1 MKTVVAI
8 ILTLVAAQLLWEV
21 AVIILSEIVKI
32 PSAVI
37 NVVFGDYLYL
47 TLTTIAIT
55 SLYTVKKRR
64 DAEHKRKIASQ
75 AARAE
80 QERLERLRDSD
91 HQSEPY
97 TYEIGKHANQTL
109 AIRYGIANTTLET
122 IPYYYYAKGG
132 IKKRNYD
139 RDRKKVVNSDTIKLR
154 KIKRLSGNN
163 QFLVELSGFKKRK
176 AVAIH
181 IAGEEFIRTFYPI
194 NATSDDVDH
203 DWWQRNPE
211 LEAALKDNKT
221 FTLKEMAKFHV
232 EKTVP
237 VRIK

>member
-1 MKTVVAI
+1 MQVVVGLFLLFLAAAI
-8 ILTLVAAQLLWEV
+8 FREFIRAVGAVLEFFSIVINFIFVDYIFLTLIFIALAFLY
-21 AVIILSEIVKI
+21 VI
-32 PSAVI
+32 
-37 NVVFGDYLYL
+37 
-47 TLTTIAIT
+47 
-55 SLYTVKKRR
+55 KKRR
-64 DAEHKRKIASQ
+64 DGENKRKIALQ

-139 RDRKKVVNSDTIKLR
+139 RDRKRVVNSDTIKLR

-163 QFLVELSGFKKRK
+163 QFLGELSGFKKRK